1 MILTVIVIYLAVV
14 LSVGLFAHR
23 RFSGTGEDFYVASRS
38 IGPFVLL
45 MTLFGTNMTAFSI
58 LGASGEAYRQGI
70 LVYAL
75 MGSSSA
81 LIVPLVFYF
90 VGTRM
95 WWLGK
100 RHGYLTQVQFF
111 RDRYGSEPLALGL
124 FAVLVILLVPYV
136 LIGVKGGGD
145 ALSAV
150 TATESGGVPTW
161 VGSLLV
167 CAIIFIYV
175 SYGGMRSTAWVNTF
189 QTSVFM
195 LVGAAAFVVITRNFG
210 GLTAAME
217 TIRENHRELVIVG
230 RDTHTLLTMTSYLL
244 VPLSVGVF
252 PHIFS
257 HWLSAD
263 RAESFKTTIVLYP
276 LCIVVVWLPSVALG
290 VLGNIDHPQ
299 GFAGPILVQLILENS
314 GGVLAGLLAAGIFAA
329 IMSSLDS
336 QTLAVGT
343 MFTQDF
349 LRPYGYGGEMTAQRQ
364 VLFSRIF
371 IVAFLAT
378 AFAASQM
385 TTRSIFNLGV
395 WSLSGYAGLFPMLV
409 AALFWRGSSA
419 TGALAA
425 LTTTVVLWIV
435 LLVKSQGVEGEYTV
449 GGTGVMPVVVIVL
462 GSTVATVL
470 GSLLG
475 PTPDPESAR
484 RFFPTRPT

>member
-45 MTLFGTNMTAFSI
+45 MTLFGTNMTAFSL
-58 LGASGEAYRQGI
+58 LGASGEAYREGI

-81 LIVPLVFYF
+81 LVVPLVFYF

-100 RHGYLTQVQFF
+100 RHGYVTQVQFF
-111 RDRYGSEPLALGL
+111 RDRYGSEPLAIGL
-124 FAVLVILLVPYV
+124 FVVLVVLLLPYV

-150 TATESGGVPTW
+150 TGGPGVGLPSW
-161 VGSLLV
+161 VGSLAV
-167 CAIIFIYV
+167 CAVIFVYV
-175 SYGGMRSTAWVNTF
+175 TYGGMRSTAWVNTF

-195 LVGAAAFVVITRNFG
+195 VVGAAAFLVITRNYG
-210 GLTAAME
+210 GLGEAME
-217 TIRENHRELVIVG
+217 QVRRSVPELIVVG
-230 RDTHTLLTMTSYLL
+230 QNRHTLLTMASYLL

-263 RAESFKTTIVLYP
+263 HAKSFKTTIVLYP
-276 LCIVVVWLPSVALG
+276 LCIAVVWLPSVALG
-290 VLGNIDHPQ
+290 VIGNIDHPQ
-299 GFAGPILVQLILENS
+299 PFAGPILVQLILENS
-314 GGVLAGLLAAGIFAA
+314 GGVLSGLLAAGIFAA

-343 MFTQDF
+343 MFTQDI
-349 LRPYGYGGEMTAQRQ
+349 LRPYVFDGDLPERKQ
-364 VLFSRIF
+364 VFYSRIF
-371 IVAFLAT
+371 IVVFLAA
-378 AFAASQM
+378 AFTISQL
-385 TTRSIFNLGV
+385 TTRSIFDLGV
-395 WSLSGYAGLFPMLV
+395 WSLSGYAGLFPLVV
-409 AALFWRGSSA
+409 AALYWRRSSA
-419 TGALAA
+419 SGALAA
-425 LTTTVVLWIV
+425 LGTTAVLWAV
-435 LLVKSQGVEGEYTV
+435 LLIRSQGVDGEYTIADS
-449 GGTGVMPVVVIVL
+449 GVMPVVLIVA
-462 GSTVATVL
+462 GSATALVV
-470 GSLLG
+470 GSL
-475 PTPDPESAR
+475 AR
-484 RFFPTRPT
+484 PASDR